1 MLSCSQCNLVYNDFY
16 RGDIEHIYDQDYY
29 EASEKAS
36 PGGYFNYSGME
47 KAIRKTNQFAI
58 SFIERHITET
68 DNLRLLDIGCGY
80 GFFLKQF
87 LGFSSV
93 ELTGVEPGKTAAMEA
108 SKFINKI
115 INNTFEQAHF
125 EENCQY
131 DFIAAFE
138 VIEHLIDPFIFM
150 RKAHDLLKNNGH
162 LIIST
167 PDIGSIWFK
176 FLKRKWPG
184 IHPFYHN
191 IYFSTKTIK
200 MLGQK
205 CGFEIIS
212 INSSGFFYSN
222 MKHIRKRLSELFP
235 YAKFS
240 FNLFKPFDT
249 LTIPFLNGGD
259 LRVIMKKVSNENGI
273 KH

>member
-1 MLSCSQCNLVYNDFY
+1 VYNDLY
-16 RGDIEHIYDQDYY
+16 RSDIELIYDQDYY
-29 EASEKAS
+29 EASKKTS
-36 PGGYFNYSGME
+36 SGGYFNYSGME

-58 SFIERHITET
+58 SFIKRHITKT

-87 LGFSSV
+87 LNFPSV
-93 ELTGVEPGKTAAMEA
+93 ELAGVEPGKTAAMEA
-108 SKFINKI
+108 SKITNKI
-115 INNTFEQAHF
+115 KTKTFEQARF

-131 DFIAAFE
+131 DFITAFE
-138 VIEHLIDPFIFM
+138 VIEHVIDPFFFM
-150 RKAHDLLKNNGH
+150 KKARGLLINNGH

-222 MKHIRKRLSELFP
+222 MRHIRKRLCELFP
-235 YAKFS
+235 LATFL

-259 LRVIMKKVSNENGI
+259 LRVIMKKVSNE
-273 KH
+273 KV